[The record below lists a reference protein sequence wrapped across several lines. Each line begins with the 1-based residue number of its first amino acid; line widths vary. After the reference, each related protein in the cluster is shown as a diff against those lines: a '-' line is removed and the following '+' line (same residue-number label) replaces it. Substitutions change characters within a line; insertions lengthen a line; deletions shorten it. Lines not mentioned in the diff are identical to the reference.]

1 MLTHNQIFTKNM
13 SSRTDVKYLEIIQNI
28 DTSLCSDVLLRA
40 CSKNDKPRWVNY
52 YIIALLL
59 LKPKLHIFIRSYLR
73 SGFLLNEKMDC
84 IIFEEVG

>member
-40 CSKNDKPRWVNY
+40 CSKNDKPRWVNC
-52 YIIALLL
+52 YIIALIIYARLS
-59 LKPKLHIFIRSYLR
+59 KVGSFIIL
-73 SGFLLNEKMDC
+73 
-84 IIFEEVG
+84 